1 MKAYSN
7 PDTGDTDAVCKQIK
21 VMTDEETINKV
32 HLLLEC
38 LTSTSLSTSTD
49 NLMGITYM

>member
-1 MKAYSN
+1 M
-7 PDTGDTDAVCKQIK
+7 PGDTDTVCKQIK

-38 LTSTSLSTSTD
+38 QVQT
-49 NLMGITYM
+49 I